1 MPPKPDS
8 AEGIVLSFVD
18 EQNRPLNSQN
28 VADAL
33 QKYNLKKT
41 AVQKAL
47 DTLSDN
53 GQISF
58 KEYGKQKIYL
68 ARQDKFKIPN
78 KEELDQMKEDIRNLQ
93 DALGIQKKAIT
104 EVEAEIKA
112 LQSNLTLEEIRTKE
126 AELLSEVDEMGSK
139 LSKLLSGVVLVKPE
153 DKKLIEGTYIEKI
166 NHWKRRKRMFKELWD
181 AITEN
186 SPKDLKEFKEELGLE
201 YDEDI
206 GVSFQMYGELDN
218 HSKKRKIAR

>member
-78 KEELDQMKEDIRNLQ
+78 KEELDQMKEDISNLQ
-93 DALGIQKKAIT
+93 DALGIQKKAIA

-112 LQSNLTLEEIRTKE
+112 LQSNLTLDEIQTKE
-126 AELLSEVDEMGSK
+126 VELLSEVEEMGSK
-139 LSKLLSGVVLVKPE
+139 LSKLCNGIVLVKPE

-166 NHWKRRKRMFKELWD
+166 NHWRKRKRMFKELWD

-186 SPKDLKEFKEELGLE
+186 SLKDLKEFKEELGLE
-201 YDEDI
+201 YDEDV
-206 GVSFQMYGELDN
+206 GVSLQTYSELVN